1 MPLNPPTPKN
11 NQQYELVVN
20 LEDSNPKLNGMTIPW
35 QTQDSRNWLI
45 YYPYQDCQQGKY
57 MANNH

>member
-35 QTQDSRNWLI
+35 QTQDSRN
-45 YYPYQDCQQGKY
+45 
-57 MANNH
+57 